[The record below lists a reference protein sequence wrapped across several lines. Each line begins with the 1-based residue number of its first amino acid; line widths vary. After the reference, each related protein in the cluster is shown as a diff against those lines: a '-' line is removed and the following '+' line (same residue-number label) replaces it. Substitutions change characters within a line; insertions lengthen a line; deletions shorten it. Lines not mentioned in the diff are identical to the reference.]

1 MGAEFFNSISDLI
14 MNTIEYNLQ
23 AVRQTIADAA
33 RAAQRRTD
41 EITLLAVSKSF
52 PASAIREAYLAG
64 QSAFGESYVQEA
76 SRKMELLRDLPL
88 EWHFIGPVQSNKSAA
103 IAKHFS
109 WVHGVDRFRV
119 AERLSA
125 QRPEQMPRLNV
136 CIQVNIGSEHTKSG
150 VLPDE
155 AEELAMAVA
164 ELQNLRLRGLMV
176 IPPAAEGLVAQR
188 RPFAILRELMQQL
201 NKSGLGLDTLSMGMS
216 HDLEAAVLEGAT
228 IVRVGTAIF
237 GTRKKH

>member
-1 MGAEFFNSISDLI
+1 

-23 AVRQTIADAA
+23 AVRQTIAHAA
-33 RAAQRRTD
+33 RAAQRRPE

-52 PASAIREAYLAG
+52 PVSAIREAYQAG
-64 QSAFGESYVQEA
+64 QSAFGESYLQEA
-76 SRKMELLRDLPL
+76 LRKMEALRDLPL

-103 IAKHFS
+103 IAEHFS

-125 QRPEQMPRLNV
+125 QRPEQMPKLNV
-136 CIQVNIGSEHTKSG
+136 CIQVNIGGEPSKSG

-155 AEELAMAVA
+155 VEELAMAVA
-164 ELQNLRLRGLMV
+164 ELQNLKLRGLMV
-176 IPPAAEGLVAQR
+176 IPPPAEGLVAQR
-188 RPFAILRELMQQL
+188 RSFAMLHELMRQL
-201 NKSGLGLDTLSMGMS
+201 NTSGLGLDTLSMGMS

-237 GTRKKH
+237 GARTKHRDSI

>member
-1 MGAEFFNSISDLI
+1 

-23 AVRQTIADAA
+23 AVRQTIAHAA

-41 EITLLAVSKSF
+41 DITLLAVSKSF
-52 PASAIREAYLAG
+52 PASAIREAYQAG
-64 QSAFGESYVQEA
+64 QSAFGESYLQEA
-76 SRKMELLRDLPL
+76 LRKMEALRDLPL
-88 EWHFIGPVQSNKSAA
+88 AWHFIGPVQGNKSAA

-125 QRPEQMPRLNV
+125 QRPQQMPQLNV

-155 AEELAMAVA
+155 VEELAMAVA
-164 ELQNLRLRGLMV
+164 ELPNLKLRGLMV
-176 IPPAAEGLVAQR
+176 IPPPAEGLEAQR

-201 NKSGLGLDTLSMGMS
+201 NQSGLGLDTLSMGMS

-237 GTRKKH
+237 GTRAKHGDSI